1 MLYKIKTGML
11 AWILFRL
18 TGLALVFY
26 LALHITVISNLH
38 DPTKFNDAM
47 AFLGSWQFRFLE
59 IGLFILVL
67 IHALNGI
74 RIFIVDFFNG
84 SLYQA
89 KLFWVLAGIGFVLFI
104 AGAYPMVSHA
114 LYWKKDQTN
123 TTMVVKPAPE
133 SAKVSVFTQP
143 LEGELQ

>member
-18 TGLALVFY
+18 TGLGLVFY
-26 LALHITVISNLH
+26 MALHIHVISNLH

-67 IHALNGI
+67 YHALNGI

-89 KLFWVLAGIGFVLFI
+89 KLFWTLMGVGFFLFL

-114 LYWKKDQTN
+114 LHWKKEQTQ

-133 SAKVSVFTQP
+133 TVKVSAFSQP
-143 LEGELQ
+143 SGRELQ